1 MLVMAA
7 RPRCAAK
14 RARDA
19 RAGQRAVAI
28 GSLSPS
34 EEYEEQAA
42 ATQEEEEYS
51 RGDDVEIELDDDHII
66 RP

>member
-1 MLVMAA
+1 MAA

-34 EEYEEQAA
+34 EEYKEQAA
-42 ATQEEEEYS
+42 ATQEEEDG
-51 RGDDVEIELDDDHII
+51 RGDDVKIELDDDHIV